1 MQLTTFDQVNP
12 EFLEAFRNERELSL
26 ERFWSEVG
34 CSATRGLRYETRKTE
49 MPEVVKRLVFL
60 HYGVGI
66 PTDCNSD
73 EFQLF
78 VDSLRNGKTL
88 TLSKVIGLLGQVN
101 NVLGQANSLLID
113 DAGNQR
119 E

>member
-1 MQLTTFDQVNP
+1 MQLLTFDQVNP
-12 EFLEAFRNERELSL
+12 EFLEAYRTERELSL
-26 ERFWSEVG
+26 ERFWGEVG
-34 CSATRGLRYETRKTE
+34 CSPTRGLRYETKKTE
-49 MPEVVKRLVFL
+49 IPEVVKRLVFL
-60 HYGVGI
+60 HYGLGI

-101 NVLGQANSLLID
+101 NTLGQANALLMD
-113 DAGNQR
+113 VGTQQ
-119 E
+119 